1 MIGGFSWTPSLQG
14 STARNKT
21 AVWGETDQDIY
32 GLLILLLGLASSRS
46 HTFSLVK
53 YHNFGDGFMS
63 FNVVL
68 LQLSACYIRYSESLL
83 LLLSSL
89 YPESQVAPWV
99 QSHSDG
105 LLCTGAPPHNHLSFA
120 CRNQHG
126 LFGLLSHAHSC
137 QSEDQPV
144 H

>member
-1 MIGGFSWTPSLQG
+1 MSGGFSWTSSCRAPRQ
-14 STARNKT
+14 
-21 AVWGETDQDIY
+21 ETKLPFGKGGTDRDIY

-46 HTFSLVK
+46 HTFSPVK
-53 YHNFGDGFMS
+53 CHNFGGGFMS

-68 LQLSACYIRYSESLL
+68 PVCGLL
-83 LLLSSL
+83 YQMLRVFIIALE
-89 YPESQVAPWV
+89 YPEGQVALWV

-105 LLCTGAPPHNHLSFA
+105 LLCTGAPPHNRLSFA

-126 LFGLLSHAHSC
+126 LFGLLSHVHSC
-137 QSEDQPV
+137 QSVDQPV